1 MSKINPKSNVQWIK
15 LVLFWDYGKISSDF
29 GDSPEHTSVI
39 LYYGFVSVVFS
50 VRTAT
55 KSKYQVTLKNTGD
68 ILHPATLFSQAL
80 TLYVETDQ
88 HIHLIS
94 LGSSLVVNKW

>member
-1 MSKINPKSNVQWIK
+1 MNKINPKSNVQWIK

-50 VRTAT
+50 VRTDT

-68 ILHPATLFSQAL
+68 ILYPATLFSQAL

-94 LGSSLVVNKW
+94 LESSLVVNKW